1 MFVYNRHNLSS
12 LNSSVSYLFT
22 LPQKLTSTRFLNTIG
37 NSRSNISA
45 HYDIS
50 NKMFA
55 GTFVS
60 MSERYSELTLPLE

>member
-1 MFVYNRHNLSS
+1 MFLYNRENLSE

-22 LPQKLTSTRFLNTIG
+22 LPQKLTSTRFLNTMG

-55 GTFVS
+55 GAFLWFIQNIDYLS
-60 MSERYSELTLPLE
+60 